1 MKTTETFQIHEEH
14 KEWLNNLFFYKDELS
29 IMQRRIA
36 EIAKKYTTKD
46 ILANVEHFQNKLI
59 IQKEQID
66 ILSHNIKVHEES
78 MEKEMNKDETKAKK
92 INCSSHLDET
102 KQLQTFEKIFK
113 ELRKELNQFLAKWM

>member
-36 EIAKKYTTKD
+36 EIAKKYSTKD
-46 ILANVEHFQNKLI
+46 VLANVEHFQNQLK

-66 ILSHNIKVHEES
+66 ILSHEIKIHEES
-78 MEKEMNKDETKAKK
+78 LEKEINKDETKVESVK
-92 INCSSHLDET
+92 CLSHTDET
-102 KQLQTFEKIFK
+102 EQLHTFEKIFK
-113 ELRKELNQFLAKWM
+113 ELRKELNLFLAKWM